1 MLFHQFDCLFKKNYT
16 ETYYIIRCYSR
27 REFNRRKQFICLSL
41 LDPLLHFHGK
51 QPLKHAEKK
60 QHFGCIRNLKCVP
73 FGLFKITWELQH
85 CSSHGLSFQV
95 LSTSTKLFIHS
106 PLSLTAGGAHNRF
119 FCLCICNHI
128 NLNKHPLSV
137 YTENIN
143 QCTCLYCLDIKK
155 LIINHKVMYWHA
167 LPPQFHSFLTYIEFL
182 DAFAAFSAVSPSS
195 RPSRHTQGPT

>member
-16 ETYYIIRCYSR
+16 ETETYYLYYYIIRCYSR
-27 REFNRRKQFICLSL
+27 REFNRWKQFVCLSL

-60 QHFGCIRNLKCVP
+60 TALWLHTE
-73 FGLFKITWELQH
+73 FKMCPLCTLQNDLGGFTWELQH

-155 LIINHKVMYWHA
+155 FIIKSCIDMPCHHN
-167 LPPQFHSFLTYIEFL
+167 SI
-182 DAFAAFSAVSPSS
+182 PS
-195 RPSRHTQGPT
+195 